1 MTHGKRQK
9 MKIINYFVLTER
21 YLSIWTLAKI
31 LTLLTGLLFFTS
43 SCISLG
49 KDFPVS
55 HVPAIKI
62 GQTTK
67 SEVRKLFGSPWLSG
81 NQDGELAWTYGN
93 YDYSVFGEREAKDLV
108 IQFDYNGV
116 VTTFTFSTTD
126 HKE

>member
-1 MTHGKRQK
+1 

-21 YLSIWTLAKI
+21 YLSIWNLAKI
-31 LTLLTGLLFFTS
+31 LTLLAGLLFFAS

-49 KDFPVS
+49 QDFPVS

-81 NQDGELAWTYGN
+81 NHDGELAWTYGN
-93 YDYSVFGEREAKDLV
+93 YDYSVFGERKAKDLV
-108 IQFDYNGV
+108 VQFDDNGV
-116 VTTFTFSTTD
+116 VTTYTFSTTE

>member
-1 MTHGKRQK
+1 

-21 YLSIWTLAKI
+21 YLSIWNLAKI
-31 LTLLTGLLFFTS
+31 LTLLAGLLFFAS

-49 KDFPVS
+49 QDFPVS
-55 HVPAIKI
+55 HVPAINI

-81 NQDGELAWTYGN
+81 NLDGELAWTYGN
-93 YDYSVFGEREAKDLV
+93 YDYSVFGERKAKDLV
-108 IQFDYNGV
+108 VQFDDNGV
-116 VTTFTFSTTD
+116 VTTYTFSTTE

>member
-21 YLSIWTLAKI
+21 YMSIWTLAKI